1 MAVQVEAEMMAHI
14 AAAEKKSNI
23 LERQLNQVSDYAV
36 TFTVSAQVLGEA
48 VLSAVSNSNIGSR
61 LAGD

>member
-23 LERQLNQVSDYAV
+23 LERQLNQVSICQQPLFALAALSLDGHV
-36 TFTVSAQVLGEA
+36 CWHVSLNAASLTDG
-48 VLSAVSNSNIGSR
+48 
-61 LAGD
+61 